1 MAPRHVGF
9 GVTQD
14 ALSGDLENV
23 VADVVGLHAQR
34 IGVLAAVGLDDQ
46 PRGGPVEVDSEPLDL
61 LWQSGSGM
69 S

>member
-9 GVTQD
+9 GVTQNEP
-14 ALSGDLENV
+14 SSDLENV

-46 PRGGPVEVDSEPLDL
+46 TRGGPVKVDSEPLDL
-61 LWQSGSGM
+61 LLAARLGQA
-69 S
+69 